1 MNNTTPAN
9 KRPIR
14 ALGFVLILGLG
25 LMSVPVHATERNSE
39 PLNTTT
45 SDQSEVLSATQ
56 GAEPQLRS
64 HMAASMRIGLTAEQL
79 RQLIKILA
87 ERGDTIA
94 AQRADAALKQALAA
108 APAR

>member
-1 MNNTTPAN
+1 
-9 KRPIR
+9 
-14 ALGFVLILGLG
+14 
-25 LMSVPVHATERNSE
+25 
-39 PLNTTT
+39 
-45 SDQSEVLSATQ
+45 
-56 GAEPQLRS
+56 
-64 HMAASMRIGLTAEQL
+64 MRVGLTAEQL